1 MAHWQKN
8 DDRQAL
14 TAIRYR
20 VFVEE
25 QQVPEDVEMDAFDET
40 SAHLLAR
47 SDEYGF
53 IGCARI
59 MPSGQI
65 GRMAVLREFR
75 GSGIGSLL
83 MTAALTQ
90 AKGQNFETIFLHAQC
105 HAEAFYTRFGF
116 IACGDVFDEAGIA
129 HVRMTLPASPMP
141 LS

>member
-1 MAHWQKN
+1 MIEIRLAHWHKN

-40 SAHLLAR
+40 SVHLLAR

-65 GRMAVLREFR
+65 GRMAVLKHCR
-75 GSGIGSLL
+75 GGGTGSLL
-83 MTAALTQ
+83 MTAAITE
-90 AKGQNFETIFLHAQC
+90 AKRQNFEAIFLHAQC
-105 HAEAFYTRFGF
+105 HAETFYSRFGF
-116 IACGDVFDEAGIA
+116 VACGDVFDEAGID
-129 HVRMTLPASPMP
+129 HIKMTLPA
-141 LS
+141 

>member
-40 SAHLLAR
+40 SVHLLAR

-65 GRMAVLREFR
+65 GRMAVLKHCR
-75 GSGIGSLL
+75 GGGTGSLL
-83 MTAALTQ
+83 MTAAITEAKRQTLRPFFCMRNAMRRRSIPGLALSPAGMFSMRQALT
-90 AKGQNFETIFLHAQC
+90 T
-105 HAEAFYTRFGF
+105 
-116 IACGDVFDEAGIA
+116 
-129 HVRMTLPASPMP
+129 
-141 LS
+141 